1 MATLRQSLFLFG
13 AVALAGC
20 GGGGGG
26 PGPGPTPVIT
36 KTGGD
41 NQIAAAGQALGALEV
56 TVKDGSG
63 NALSGIT
70 VNWAAASGGGSVN
83 PPSSVT
89 GADGKATTT
98 RTLGPGAG
106 TQTTTAGATGATAV
120 TFSAVAQIQGATQI
134 AFNISASFSDT
145 VLSTRPLSAV
155 VRDQNNAVVAG
166 VIVNWAVTA
175 GGGLLSQAVDTTD
188 GTGISTVN
196 LTLSQTSGAQTAS
209 ATVTGLIGS
218 PVNFSDNSTAGNA
231 VSMALNGGNFQ
242 AGPINAALPT
252 AHTVIVRDAYNNPKP
267 SVSVTWA
274 VGLGGGSTNPS
285 GAATTSGSGIASVT
299 RTLGA
304 VAGVHTDTARVTAL
318 TGSPVVF
325 TDTAAALIGIQVNN
339 NLFVPLNDTVAT
351 GAFAVFTWAGGVS
364 HNVTWDN
371 GPPGALPPSSN
382 TQASGTYTARLTA
395 TGTYTY
401 HCSIH
406 GGPGTG
412 MHGEIVTQ

>member
-1 MATLRQSLFLFG
+1 
-13 AVALAGC
+13 
-20 GGGGGG
+20 
-26 PGPGPTPVIT
+26 VIT

-41 NQIAAAGQALGALEV
+41 NQIAAAGTALAALEV

-63 NALSGIT
+63 NALSGVM

-98 RTLGPGAG
+98 RTLGAGAG

-134 AFNISASFSDT
+134 AFNGSASFSDT

-155 VRDQNNAVVAG
+155 VRDQNSDVVAG
-166 VIVNWAVTA
+166 VIVNWSVTA

-196 LTLSQTSGAQTAS
+196 LTLSLTSGAQTAS

-218 PVNFSDNSTAGNA
+218 PVIFSDNSTAGNA

-252 AHTVIVRDAYNNPKP
+252 AHTVIVHDAYNNPK
-267 SVSVTWA
+267 SGASVTW
-274 VGLGGGSTNPS
+274 VIGLGGGSITPN
-285 GAATTSGSGIASVT
+285 GTATTNGSGIASVT

-304 VAGVHTDTARVTAL
+304 VAGVHTDTARVTGL
-318 TGSPVVF
+318 TGSPVAF
-325 TDTAAALIGIQVNN
+325 TDTAAAVVSVQLSGTQ
-339 NLFVPLNDTVAT
+339 FTPANDTTTA
-351 GAFAVFTWAGGVS
+351 GAFARFTWGSGT

-371 GPPGALPPSSN
+371 TPPSATLQNSP
-382 TQASGTYTARLTA
+382 TQSSGTFTARLTA
-395 TGTYTY
+395 TGSYTF

-412 MHGEIVTQ
+412 MHGEIVAQ